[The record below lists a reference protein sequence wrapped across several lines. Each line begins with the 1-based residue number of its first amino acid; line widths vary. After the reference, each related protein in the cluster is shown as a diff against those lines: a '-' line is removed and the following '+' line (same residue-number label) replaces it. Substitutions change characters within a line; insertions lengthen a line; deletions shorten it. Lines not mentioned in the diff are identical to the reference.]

1 MTYKPKG
8 FNSGFTMVELLI
20 SMGILGFIFVAASQ
34 LLSDSMRGSQVVSA
48 QTSLQEELRSAA
60 AIIDD
65 EVQRSYYVFPPQGSL
80 IKTNVAATDITVN
93 WSQFDLGTS
102 NLKTGLHESTIFF
115 VSNIPSSTNP
125 PFLAMITAPRDP
137 NVPCLKA
144 KIATPTSTDI
154 YDSGQ
159 GCYQFV
165 AYYGVLRPKVTRGLV
180 SNSTTSSELLDNDS
194 ANTGRMVLMEFRLNL
209 IASIPGTP
217 LTDWGEVGCEFR
229 GKPADPLATPPTPA
243 IAGTKCNTTPTTA
256 DPITAAQAL
265 VTSIPALSCIKYC
278 ENTPPAS
285 NPLLADAQRFAT
297 RMKATVDWINTKTST
312 VTPSILVDYIDES
325 LANGNAGFQVLMPP
339 ETFDARGVFQV
350 RLRLKGKVTVGGKV
364 TSFPAAPVTVY
375 ASPRNIAPLL

>member
-65 EVQRSYYVFPPQGSL
+65 EVQRAYYVFPPQGSL
-80 IKTNVAATDITVN
+80 IKTNVAASDITVD
-93 WSQFDLGTS
+93 WSSFDLGTS
-102 NLKTGLHESTIFF
+102 NLKTGLHESTIFS
-115 VSNIPSSTNP
+115 VSNIPSSSNP

-137 NVPCLKA
+137 NVPCLRA
-144 KIATPTSTDI
+144 KPVTTPTSTDI

-180 SNSTTSSELLDNDS
+180 SNSTTSSELLDIDN
-194 ANTGRMVLMEFRLNL
+194 ANSGRMVLMEFRLNL
-209 IASIPGTP
+209 IGKIAGTP

-229 GKPADPLATPPTPA
+229 ANVTPPVA
-243 IAGTKCNTTPTTA
+243 KCNTTPTTA
-256 DPITAAQAL
+256 DPIAAAQAL

-285 NPLLADAQRFAT
+285 HPLLADAQRFAT

-325 LANGNAGFQVLMPP
+325 LANGNAGFQVLMPT
-339 ETFDARGVFQV
+339 ETFDARGLFQV